1 MGARAALSDQH
12 RCCERLRVGGG
23 WRSGPQIVGRDC
35 GWSPAQHHSRRVE
48 AVRLECCR
56 DGRTAVAPELADLW
70 HSIGHHYCT
79 RQVPWHDD
87 DRIARSPFLPPVCT
101 RASCMRRRPAS
112 SSDRCTGLALRE
124 VADLPVSPAGL
135 SAFFLES
142 IFIDL
147 EHPKRQSTQLIHRCR
162 AGYGLSAF
170 ASASAQ
176 MERR

>member
-1 MGARAALSDQH
+1 MGARAAFSDQH

-56 DGRTAVAPELADLW
+56 DGCTAVAPELADLW

-79 RQVPWHDD
+79 RQLPWHDD

-135 SAFFLES
+135 SAFFWES
-142 IFIDL
+142 QRRRWVRW
-147 EHPKRQSTQLIHRCR
+147 PATVSKPHRPPLR
-162 AGYGLSAF
+162 TARGPS
-170 ASASAQ
+170 Q
-176 MERR
+176 P